1 MSHWAAA
8 PLNRH
13 QVTLF
18 APTLDDMIDDAHP
31 VRLFDEVLGA
41 IDFSSWESMYIRV
54 VGQPPIHPRVMACCI
69 LYGLT
74 LGIRSSRK
82 LEDACGNRM
91 DFLWLMQGRKP
102 DHATICGFRTDFELQ
117 LKELFRRVGR
127 VGIEMGLV
135 TLNQVT
141 LDGTSTRA
149 NNSRYNTARRSSLEQ
164 KLAALDEQIEQLMK
178 EAGEQD
184 RREDDLYGAE
194 TSPAKLPRSLAA
206 LKRRQEELKKA
217 MVNIA
222 QREAA
227 RQGRKDV
234 SAKGPSVPLGDVDS
248 RMLPN
253 KDGGNAP
260 NYTSVL
266 ATDADSGMIVDTQVL
281 GSNDEPSTV
290 LPAVANIQESFGQKP
305 ESVMIDSGF
314 HSGPNLLG
322 LEQQNVEALIPARQ
336 QFRQNPALRGDPSQP
351 VAEKDLGQLPVS
363 PQLKVLD
370 KAAFVFD
377 RDKDCYH
384 CPMGRVLK
392 HVEDKRYNRDGTRG
406 VYRIYACSS
415 CAGCPLAS
423 RCLPKKAT
431 VRRVCRDE
439 YEACRERAVARL
451 NTPEGRAQYRRRSWV
466 AETPF
471 AVLKT
476 TMNFRQFLLR
486 GLIKV
491 RQELRWA
498 VTAYNLMKLMRFK
511 AAQAS
516 A

>member
-18 APTLDDMIDDAHP
+18 APTLDDTIDGDHP
-31 VRLFDEVLGA
+31 VRLFDELIRA
-41 IDFSSWESMYIRV
+41 IDFSSWELMYV
-54 VGQPPIHPRVMACCI
+54 QVAGQPPIHPRAMASCI
-69 LYGLT
+69 LYGLS
-74 LGIRSSRK
+74 LGMRSSRK
-82 LEDACGNRM
+82 LEDACGNRL

-102 DHATICGFRTDFELQ
+102 DHATICGFRTDFEPQ
-117 LKELFRRVGR
+117 LKDLFRRVGR

-164 KLAALDEQIEQLMK
+164 KLAALDEQIEQRMK
-178 EAGEQD
+178 EFGEQD
-184 RREDDLYGAE
+184 RREDELYGVE
-194 TSPAKLPRSLAA
+194 TSPAKLPRSLAD
-206 LKRRQEELKKA
+206 LNRRQAELKKA
-217 MVNIA
+217 MVNLA

-234 SAKGPSVPLGDVDS
+234 SAKGVSVPLSDAES
-248 RMLPN
+248 RVLPN

-266 ATDADSGMIVDTQVL
+266 AVDADSGLIVDTQVL

-290 LPAVANIQESFGQKP
+290 LPAVANIEENFGDKP
-305 ESVMIDSGF
+305 AAMMIDSGF

-322 LEQQNVEALIPARQ
+322 LEQQDVEALIPARQ
-336 QFRQNPALRGDPSQP
+336 QFRENPALREDPSQP
-351 VAEKDLGQLPVS
+351 VAQEDLCRLPVS

-377 RDKDCYH
+377 RAKDRYH
-384 CPMGRVLK
+384 CPMGRVLER
-392 HVEDKRYNRDGTRG
+392 VEDRKYNRDGNKG
-406 VYRIYACSS
+406 VYKIYACAS

-423 RCLPKKAT
+423 KCLPKKAM
-431 VRRVCRDE
+431 VRRICRDE
-439 YEACRERAVARL
+439 YEDARERAAARL
-451 NTPEGRAQYRRRSWV
+451 SSEEGRARYRRRSSV

-476 TMNFRQFLLR
+476 TMNLRQFLLR
-486 GLIKV
+486 GLSKV
-491 RQELRWA
+491 RQELCWA
-498 VTAYNLMKLMRFK
+498 ATAYNLVKLMRFK
-511 AAQAS
+511 AAA
-516 A
+516 APA

>member
-18 APTLDDMIDDAHP
+18 APTLDDTINDAHP

-54 VGQPPIHPRVMACCI
+54 VGQPPIHPRVMASCI
-69 LYGLT
+69 LYGLS

-82 LEDACGNRM
+82 LEDACGNRL

-102 DHATICGFRTDFELQ
+102 DHATICGFRTDFEPQ

-141 LDGTSTRA
+141 LDGTTTRA

-222 QREAA
+222 QRE
-227 RQGRKDV
+227 
-234 SAKGPSVPLGDVDS
+234 GPSVPLGDAES

-266 ATDADSGMIVDTQVL
+266 AVDAQSGMIVDTQVL

-290 LPAVANIQESFGQKP
+290 LPAIANIAESFGQTPKV
-305 ESVMIDSGF
+305 VMIDSGF

-336 QFRQNPALRGDPSQP
+336 QFKQNPALREDPSQP

-377 RDKDCYH
+377 RAKDCYH
-384 CPMGRVLK
+384 CPMGRVLQ
-392 HVEDKRYNRDGTRG
+392 HVEDKRYNRDGNKG
-406 VYRIYACSS
+406 VYRIYACGS

-431 VRRVCRDE
+431 VRRICRDE
-439 YEACRERAVARL
+439 YEACRERAAARL
-451 NTPEGRAQYRRRSWV
+451 NTPEGRAKYRRRASV

-486 GLIKV
+486 GLVKV
-491 RQELRWA
+491 RQELCWA

-511 AAQAS
+511 ATPAPA
-516 A
+516 